1 MQGKRY
7 KIDNEAL
14 VGACFVALG
23 LGNIVGAPIA
33 GRLSDRMV
41 VRWRKL
47 RGGEWVPEDRL
58 RAGLPAL
65 ATLVPLSVLL
75 FGFTAQY
82 VDGRLGIALNLVWL
96 FMNGIGVSNSKRCTA
111 SWSS

>member
-1 MQGKRY
+1 M
-7 KIDNEAL
+7 
-14 VGACFVALG
+14 
-23 LGNIVGAPIA
+23 GNIVGAPIA

-41 VRWRKL
+41 IRWRKR

-75 FGFTAQY
+75 FGLTTQY
-82 VDGRLGIALNLVWL
+82 VDGRLGIALDLVWL
-96 FMNGIGVSNSKRCTA
+96 FMNGIGVSSTVSCLALGYKLT
-111 SWSS
+111 